1 MTKEN
6 MINMKKTVKLL
17 SVLSIVILLISCQEI
32 SSTTIK
38 VTNIEELNKAIKNA
52 KAGDEIILANG
63 VWKDVQ
69 IKFSGKG
76 TKDKPIILRAETA
89 GKVFIEGT
97 SDLKIGGEYLEVRDL
112 YFKNGYTPSNTVI
125 DFRIDSKNIAN
136 NCKVI
141 NCVIEEYTQPDRD
154 TKDHWIE
161 FWGRNN
167 QLDHCYIAGKSNQ
180 GPTIIVSLK
189 GNEHINNH
197 HQITNNHFGPR
208 PRKGGPQGE
217 TMQIGDSYT
226 SMSPSYTNVSN
237 NFFEHCNG
245 EVEIISS
252 KSNFNEFRNNIFFE
266 SEGSLVLR
274 HGNYATVDGNI
285 FIGNDNSKFIGGIR
299 VVNTGHWITNNYFY
313 KIKGDEFRSALAVMN
328 GIPKSPLNRYNQV
341 TDVVVAYNS
350 FIDCITPFQFSVG
363 ANIDKSEVLPAS
375 EIRSARPIRTIV
387 ANNLIFN
394 LQAETYPIKN
404 YDKVDGVIFENNI
417 SNNIN
422 QSEVKGITT
431 KDFESKQLADWLYVP
446 IKNDTAVYIGFDFEN
461 IKNDLFG
468 SERAKGNSIGA
479 ITLPVDKNKLAI
491 DKKIYGASW
500 FSNEKAAYT
509 PIVIEVSTNK
519 EIVEALKKA
528 KDGDIILLT
537 SSTYS
542 ITESLVIDKQITIKS
557 KDINHKAEIIYTGAA
572 NTPAFQLQP
581 KGNLILEGIVL
592 SGNKVQNAFA
602 TLEKEMSKAYNLSVK
617 NSEISNF
624 NSVLKVSKGSFADTI
639 SIANTV
645 IKNCAYGIQLA
656 EEIDDKGDYN
666 AEFVYITNSEFE
678 NVQSDVLNY
687 YRGGYDESTIGG
699 NLVVENNK
707 FTNCG
712 KLDKSGVLL
721 QTIGIVNV
729 ELKKN
734 SFTNNAVKLIAI
746 LWGEKKQQPIDNK
759 IINSGKIEIQQNLI
773 QKMMY

>member
-1 MTKEN
+1 
-6 MINMKKTVKLL
+6 MKNIVNLL
-17 SVLSIVILLISCQEI
+17 SVLSFVIILISCQKI
-32 SSTTIK
+32 SSNIIK
-38 VTNIEELNKAIKNA
+38 VTNIKELNLAIKNA
-52 KAGDEIILANG
+52 KAGDEILLANG

-76 TKDKPIILRAETA
+76 TKDKPIVLRAETA
-89 GKVFIEGT
+89 GKVFIEGL

-125 DFRIDSKNIAN
+125 EFKIDSKNIAN
-136 NCKVI
+136 NCKVV
-141 NCVIEEYTQPDRD
+141 NCVIEEFTQADRA
-154 TKDHWIE
+154 KEDHWIE

-167 QLDHCYIAGKSNQ
+167 QLDHCYISGKSNQ
-180 GPTIIVSLK
+180 GPTLIVSLK
-189 GNEHINNH
+189 GNEHINNY

-208 PRKGGPQGE
+208 PRKGGPHGE
-217 TMQIGDSYT
+217 TMQLGDSYT
-226 SMSPSYTNVSN
+226 SMAPSYTNVSN
-237 NFFEHCNG
+237 NFFERCNG

-274 HGNYATVDGNI
+274 HGNYATIDGNI
-285 FIGNDNSKFIGGIR
+285 FIGNDNSEFIGGVR

-350 FIDCITPFQFSVG
+350 FIDCKTPFQFSVG
-363 ANIDKSEVLPAS
+363 ANIDKSEVLPPS

-394 LQAETYPIKN
+394 HAADENLIKS
-404 YDKVDGVIFENNI
+404 YDQVDGITFKNNL
-417 SNNIN
+417 SNSLTKSEFKGIV
-422 QSEVKGITT
+422 SKEFEVK
-431 KDFESKQLADWLYVP
+431 KLADWLYVP
-446 IKNDTAVYIGFDFEN
+446 IKNDTAVYSGFDFEN

-468 SERAKGNSIGA
+468 NERAKGNSIGA

-491 DKKIYGASW
+491 DKKMYGAKW
-500 FSNEKAAYT
+500 FSNDKQAST
-509 PIVIEVSTNK
+509 PKIIEASTNK
-519 EIVEALKKA
+519 EIVEGLKKA
-528 KDGDIILLT
+528 NDGDIIVLT
-537 SSTYS
+537 SSKYT

-557 KDINHKAEIIYTGAA
+557 KGKNNKAKIFYTGGED
-572 NTPAFQLQP
+572 TPAFRMHP
-581 KGNLILEGIVL
+581 KGSLILESIVL

-617 NSEISNF
+617 NSHVSDF
-624 NSVLKVSKGSFADTI
+624 KSVLKVSKGSFADTI

-645 IKNCAYGIQLA
+645 IKNCANGIQLA

-666 AEFVYITNSEFE
+666 AEFVYIINSEFE
-678 NVQSDVLNY
+678 NIQSEVLNY

-699 NLVVENNK
+699 NLVIENNK

-712 KLDKSGVLL
+712 KMDKSGVLL

-729 ELKKN
+729 ELKEN

>member
-1 MTKEN
+1 MTIEN
-6 MINMKKTVKLL
+6 TINMKKRVNLL

-32 SSTTIK
+32 RSNTIK
-38 VTNIEELNKAIKNA
+38 VTNIEALNLAIKNA
-52 KAGDEIILANG
+52 KAGDEIVLTNG

-69 IKFSGKG
+69 IKFYGNG

-89 GKVFIEGT
+89 GKVFIEGI
-97 SDLKIGGEYLEVRDL
+97 SDLKIGGAYLEVRDL
-112 YFKNGYTPSNTVI
+112 YFKNGYTPSDTVI
-125 DFRIDSKNIAN
+125 DFRIDSKTIAN
-136 NCKVI
+136 NCKVV
-141 NCVIEEYTQPDRD
+141 NCVIEEFTQPDRA
-154 TKDHWIE
+154 KQDHWIE

-167 QLDHCYIAGKSNQ
+167 QLDHCYIAGKSNN
-180 GPTIIVSLK
+180 GPTVRVFLK
-189 GNEHINNH
+189 GNEHINNY

-208 PRKGGPQGE
+208 PRKGGPHGE
-217 TMQIGDSYT
+217 TMQLGDSYT

-237 NFFEHCNG
+237 NFFERCNG

-274 HGNYATVDGNI
+274 HGNYATIDGNI
-285 FIGNDNSKFIGGIR
+285 FIGNDNSEFMGGVR

-350 FIDCITPFQFSVG
+350 FIDCKTPFQFSVG
-363 ANIDKSEVLPAS
+363 ANIDKSDVLPAS

-394 LQAETYPIKN
+394 QKTDENLVKS
-404 YDKVDGVIFENNI
+404 YDEVDGITFKNNL
-417 SNNIN
+417 SNSLNKSEFKGIA
-422 QSEVKGITT
+422 SKEFEVK
-431 KDFESKQLADWLYVP
+431 KLAEWLYVP
-446 IKNDTAVYIGFDFEN
+446 TKNDTAVYSGFDFEN

-468 SERAKGNSIGA
+468 NERAKGNSIGA
-479 ITLPVDKNKLAI
+479 ITLPVNINKI
-491 DKKIYGASW
+491 VVDKKMFGASW
-500 FSNEKAAYT
+500 FSNEKKPHT
-509 PIVIEVSTNK
+509 PKIIEASTNK
-519 EIVEALKKA
+519 EIVAGLKKA
-528 KDGDIILLT
+528 NDGDVIVLT
-537 SSTYS
+537 SSKYT

-557 KDINHKAEIIYTGAA
+557 KGKNNKAKIFYTGGED
-572 NTPAFQLQP
+572 TPAFRMHP

-602 TLEKEMSKAYNLSVK
+602 TLEKEMSKAYNLSIK
-617 NSEISNF
+617 NSQISDF
-624 NSVLKVSKGSFADTI
+624 KSVLKVSKGSFADTI
-639 SIANTV
+639 SIVNTV

-666 AEFVYITNSEFE
+666 AEFVYIINSEFE

-699 NLVVENNK
+699 NLVIENNK

-729 ELKKN
+729 VMKEN
-734 SFTNNAVKLIAI
+734 TFTNNPVKLIAV
-746 LWGEKKQQPIDNK
+746 LWGEKDQKPVDNI

>member
-1 MTKEN
+1 MSKEN
-6 MINMKKTVKLL
+6 IINMKKTVNLL
-17 SVLSIVILLISCQEI
+17 SVLGIIILLISCQEI
-32 SSTTIK
+32 SSNIIK
-38 VTNIEELNKAIKNA
+38 VSNIEALSLAIKNA
-52 KAGDEIILANG
+52 KAGDEIVLANG

-69 IKFSGKG
+69 IKFYGNG
-76 TKDKPIILRAETA
+76 TKDKPIVLRAETA
-89 GKVFIEGT
+89 GKVFIEGI
-97 SDLKIGGEYLEVRDL
+97 SDLKIGGAYLEVRDL
-112 YFKNGYTPSNTVI
+112 YFNNGYTPSDTVI

-141 NCVIEEYTQPDRD
+141 NCVIEEFTQPDRA
-154 TKDHWIE
+154 KQDHWIE

-167 QLDHCYIAGKSNQ
+167 QLDHCYIAGKSNN
-180 GPTIIVSLK
+180 GPTVRVFLK

-208 PRKGGPQGE
+208 PRKGGPHGE
-217 TMQIGDSYT
+217 TMQLGDSYT

-237 NFFEHCNG
+237 NFFERCNG

-274 HGNYATVDGNI
+274 HGNYATIDGNI
-285 FIGNDNSKFIGGIR
+285 FIGSDNSEFIGGVR

-350 FIDCITPFQFSVG
+350 FIDCKMPFQFGVG
-363 ANIDKSEVLPAS
+363 ANIDKNDVLPAS

-394 LQAETYPIKN
+394 HADDENIVKN
-404 YDKVDGVIFENNI
+404 YDQVDGITFKNNL
-417 SNNIN
+417 SNSSTKIEFKGIATKEF
-422 QSEVKGITT
+422 EVK
-431 KDFESKQLADWLYVP
+431 KLADWLYVP
-446 IKNDTAVYIGFDFEN
+446 TKNDTAVYSGFDFEN

-468 SERAKGNSIGA
+468 NERAKGNGIGA
-479 ITLPVDKNKLAI
+479 ITLPVDKNKIAV
-491 DKKIYGASW
+491 DKKMYGAKW
-500 FSNEKAAYT
+500 FSNEKQVST
-509 PIVIEVSTNK
+509 PKIIEASTNK

-528 KDGDIILLT
+528 NDGDVIVLT
-537 SSTYS
+537 SSKYK
-542 ITESLVIDKQITIKS
+542 ITESLVIDKHITIKS
-557 KDINHKAEIIYTGAA
+557 KDINHKAEIIYSGAA
-572 NTPAFQLQP
+572 DSPAFQLHP
-581 KGNLILEGIVL
+581 KGNLILEGIIL

-602 TLEKEMSKAYNLSVK
+602 TLEKEMSKAYNLWVK
-617 NSEISNF
+617 NSQISDF
-624 NSVLKVSKGSFADTI
+624 KSVLKVSKRSFADTI

-666 AEFVYITNSEFE
+666 AEFVYIINSEFE
-678 NVQSDVLNY
+678 NVQSEVLNY

-699 NLVVENNK
+699 NLVIENNK

-712 KLDKSGVLL
+712 KMDKSGVLL

-729 ELKKN
+729 ELKEN
-734 SFTNNAVKLIAI
+734 TFTNNAVKLIAI
-746 LWGEKKQQPIDNK
+746 LWGEKKQQPIDNI

>member
-1 MTKEN
+1 
-6 MINMKKTVKLL
+6 MKKTVKLL

-141 NCVIEEYTQPDRD
+141 NCVIEEYTQPDRA

-313 KIKGDEFRSALAVMN
+313 KIIGDEFRSAMAVMN

-350 FIDCITPFQFSVG
+350 FIDCKAPFQFSVG

-394 LQAETYPIKN
+394 HKTDEYPIKN

-500 FSNEKAAYT
+500 FSNEKAVYT

-528 KDGDIILLT
+528 KDGDIIVLT

-557 KDINHKAEIIYTGAA
+557 KDINHKAEIIYSGSA
-572 NTPAFQLQP
+572 NTPAFQMHP

-602 TLEKEMSKAYNLSVK
+602 TLEKKMSKAYSLSVK
-617 NSEISNF
+617 NSQISNF

-639 SIANTV
+639 SIANTA
-645 IKNCAYGIQLA
+645 IKNCAFGIQLA
-656 EEIDDKGDYN
+656 EEIDDRGDYN

-699 NLVVENNK
+699 NLVIENNK

>member
-1 MTKEN
+1 
-6 MINMKKTVKLL
+6 MKKTVKLL

-141 NCVIEEYTQPDRD
+141 NCVIEEYTQPDRA

-208 PRKGGPQGE
+208 PRKGGPHGE
-217 TMQIGDSYT
+217 TMQLGDSYT

-285 FIGNDNSKFIGGIR
+285 FIGNDNSEFIGGIR

-313 KIKGDEFRSALAVMN
+313 KITGNEFRSALAIMN

-350 FIDCITPFQFSVG
+350 FVDCKSPWQFSVG
-363 ANIDKSEVLPAS
+363 ANTDKSDVLPAS
-375 EIRSARPIRTIV
+375 EIRSARPERLIV

-394 LQAETYPIKN
+394 HEADEYPIKN
-404 YDKVDGVIFENNI
+404 YNKVDGVTFKNNFLN
-417 SNNIN
+417 SKNK
-422 QSEVKGITT
+422 SEVQSDGIVTSGIDMT
-431 KDFESKQLADWLYVP
+431 KLSDWLYVP
-446 IKNDTAVYIGFDFEN
+446 TENNEDIYSGFDFEI
-461 IKNDLFG
+461 IKTDLFEN
-468 SERAKGNSIGA
+468 SRAQNSAIGA
-479 ITLPVDKNKLAI
+479 IVLPVDKSKSVI
-491 DKKIYGASW
+491 DKKLYGASW
-500 FSNEKAAYT
+500 FSNVKPDYKANTILVSNEKELVDGLATAT
-509 PIVIEVSTNK
+509 SGDILELTSTNY
-519 EIVEALKKA
+519 E
-528 KDGDIILLT
+528 
-537 SSTYS
+537 
-542 ITESLVIDKQITIKS
+542 ITESLVINKKITIKS
-557 KDINHKAEIIYTGAA
+557 KDANSKAVIVYSGSS
-572 NTPAFQLQP
+572 NTPAFQMLP
-581 KGNLILEGIVL
+581 KGNLNLDAVILR
-592 SGNKVQNAFA
+592 GNKEQNAFA
-602 TLEKEMSKAYNLSVK
+602 TLDKNMSVAYNLWID
-617 NSEISNF
+617 NSEISDFKN
-624 NSVLKVSKGSFADTI
+624 VLKVSMGSFADTVSVSN
-639 SIANTV
+639 SI
-645 IKNCAYGIQLA
+645 IKNCYGGIQLA
-656 EEIDDKGDYN
+656 EETDDRGDYN
-666 AEFVYITNSEFE
+666 AEFVYILNSEFE
-678 NVQSDVLNY
+678 NVQENVIDY

-712 KLDKSGVLL
+712 KKDEDGILL
-721 QTIGIVNV
+721 NTRGIVNV

-734 SFTNNAVKLIAI
+734 TFINNPVKLIAI
-746 LWGEKKQQPIDNK
+746 LWGEKGQHPVDNT
-759 IINSGKIEIQQNLI
+759 IVNSGKIVVQQNLK